1 MLLLHTLDRILHSIL
16 GVLRLA
22 IILHIVHSVNAAAV
36 YFRPLCGILR
46 ICGIQFIAG
55 VLVSRC
61 GDATLGNGDLCGI
74 IVDPGCAG
82 HFKSVCGLLHT
93 VDRILYCILGV
104 LRLAVILHIVHNV
117 NAAAVY
123 FRACCGISL
132 IGGVELVAF
141 VLVGRCRNAALCN
154 GDLCGIIVD
163 PGCAGHFKSVCSLLH
178 TIDRILYSILG
189 ILGLICILDVG
200 QGDNSAAGNSVAF
213 LHIGGA
219 HAAELVAN
227 IGVLCQS
234 SLLHNDGGIRLTD
247 PCGAGV
253 GIAGLHFAVHYV
265 THGVAG
271 ILGLICILDIVQLDY
286 ISLSADFQR
295 LRLCGIKFI
304 TGDFNFMVSCVH
316 RSAQCLIGNQHL
328 TAQLIVRALLQIP
341 HGIAQIRPFR
351 PDRVQ
356 VCALFRDVDGIPGEI
371 GGCAVLGC
379 GPADENVAG
388 GGGEA
393 QVCSRLYCCE
403 GVGANTGLGAGVR
416 SVVVGQSDR
425 GRRLGVHGDEVYIT
439 AHLHGLTGLIDLVV
453 CFVLPVEEPQV
464 AILRSQDRGVA
475 AALIGVVV
483 HRARLVAF
491 YVGNLEGFQRSG
503 EVGHQSHRGIELG
516 IRVEQRL
523 CAVAVHGEPGAGLLP
538 VIAGSDLFHQFRVA
552 GSILQGRAIGN
563 AQRFSHT
570 VDVDCQINGC
580 VDLGGRPLGIEGDV
594 LGGHG
599 LAIELEGLAL
609 TGLVIIPT
617 SKLVTRRHTVRP
629 GGFIAYIAQ
638 GLLILQRQR
647 PFRGAIVDEDNVV
660 AVAGVV
666 ELGIDIGFTVFGT
679 TFVGETGNGILILVG
694 NLQPSSIIGRTIRMV
709 ENISLSRCTRQCLYI
724 VVCINRTGSDQ
735 WAVKICTSDGHRV
748 NIGLPGAI
756 GKFLINTPSATAVD
770 CWPLLRDIG
779 TVFCLDDD
787 IFSPAGIGVFMRLLA
802 ASKNAPQVMCVFR
815 LTAGVNMERNGIR
828 IALVV
833 HIHNG
838 AAVTGD
844 GLLLNGL
851 SLEALIAL
859 GRSFRFLAGGAGL
872 GFGLLKGI
880 ILIIGIFLPVDH
892 SVLGVLRCG
901 PVGLQVRRCVDL
913 GHRLSVLIPAVEGI
927 ARPGRSR
934 RQRHGLAVLGEDG
947 GHIVAA
953 LGIEDDPVA
962 GLDHRINID
971 GTGGEGNRTGLTALG
986 AAPAHNGFRGA
997 QRQVHHLGS
1006 GIQIGI
1012 GNGIAAAALGG
1023 MYYGAAVLAHEQDI
1037 AEFREHCIDPNGLAG
1052 NTADR
1057 AGHHRDLILAV
1068 EPVPALEHGPILAGV
1083 AGHIQVLAL
1092 LKALCPG
1099 ILPDAIHVELIGI
1112 DQGLIVFHNAAL
1124 GRIGRAGRAT
1134 IVDMAIRALGG
1145 AGGANQL
1152 FLFCIGLGVNR
1163 VHLCHAALAAG
1174 AHIVAVCT
1182 DLAVGI
1188 GLLHIAEVLAAAG
1201 LGLRFRLLVG
1211 CAGCVFVVFR
1221 IPGAIVR
1228 GCIAISGIACFRI
1241 FLGCAGCVFLVF
1253 RIPGAIV
1260 RGCIAIFG
1268 IVCIRIFL
1276 GCALRRCSRSLG
1288 CAGCVCGVLL
1298 CLHRLGGFCAAGGRL
1313 CKGAHRAQAEQ
1324 HANRQQH
1331 CDPSFHVLLPLV

>member
-1 MLLLHTLDRILHSIL
+1 MAVLFLSTYDVLHSVVGGL
-16 GVLRLA
+16 GLA
-22 IILHIVHSVNAAAV
+22 
-36 YFRPLCGILR
+36 C
-46 ICGIQFIAG
+46 
-55 VLVSRC
+55 
-61 GDATLGNGDLCGI
+61 
-74 IVDPGCAG
+74 
-82 HFKSVCGLLHT
+82 
-93 VDRILYCILGV
+93 ILY
-104 LRLAVILHIVHNV
+104 
-117 NAAAVY
+117 
-123 FRACCGISL
+123 
-132 IGGVELVAF
+132 
-141 VLVGRCRNAALCN
+141 
-154 GDLCGIIVD
+154 
-163 PGCAGHFKSVCSLLH
+163 
-178 TIDRILYSILG
+178 
-189 ILGLICILDVG
+189 
-200 QGDNSAAGNSVAF
+200 
-213 LHIGGA
+213 
-219 HAAELVAN
+219 
-227 IGVLCQS
+227 
-234 SLLHNDGGIRLTD
+234 
-247 PCGAGV
+247 
-253 GIAGLHFAVHYV
+253 
-265 THGVAG
+265 
-271 ILGLICILDIVQLDY
+271 IVQHHH

-393 QVCSRLYCCE
+393 QACSRLYCCE
-403 GVGANTGLGAGVR
+403 GVGANTGLGAGVL
-416 SVVVGQSDR
+416 SAVVSQTDR
-425 GRRLGVHGDEVYIT
+425 GRRLGVHGGEGHVA
-439 AHLHGLTGLIDLVV
+439 AHLHGLAGLIDLVG
-453 CFVLPVEEPQV
+453 CRVLPEQEPQV
-464 AILRSQDRGVA
+464 AILRSQDCGVA

-483 HRARLVAF
+483 LRALLVAF
-491 YVGNLEGFQRSG
+491 YVGNREGFQRSG

-523 CAVAVHGEPGAGLLP
+523 CAVAVHGEPGAGRAAVLR
-538 VIAGSDLFHQFRVA
+538 SDLLHQRLIPGCFHQRGAV
-552 GSILQGRAIGN
+552 GN
-563 AQRFSHT
+563 AQRSALAAHRHR
-570 VDVDCQINGC
+570 QINGC
-580 VDLGGRPLGIEGDV
+580 SDLGGRPLGIEGDV

-599 LAIELEGLAL
+599 LAIEYEGIAF

-617 SKLVTRRHTVRP
+617 SKLVTRRHTGRP
-629 GGFIAYIAQ
+629 GGFIAYAAQ
-638 GLLILQRQR
+638 RLLVLHGLRL
-647 PFRGAIVDEDNVV
+647 FRSAVVDEDNVV

-666 ELGIDIGFTVFGT
+666 EFGVVIIAAKAGSFLIGKTGDRISIFLCDNISPARRGIAMVQ
-679 TFVGETGNGILILVG
+679 LVG
-694 NLQPSSIIGRTIRMV
+694 NSALVDRT
-709 ENISLSRCTRQCLYI
+709 SLSRENLYI
-724 VVCINRTGSDQ
+724 VVCRFASAVLIRPIVAAATYGHNIDVTLICSTVPSSTPRTAAINRRPLVRD
-735 WAVKICTSDGHRV
+735 VCTVLCGNGYLAD
-748 NIGLPGAI
+748 I
-756 GKFLINTPSATAVD
+756 SAGTAVGMLFLRTAK
-770 CWPLLRDIG
+770 PFAPFAMRMLL
-779 TVFCLDDD
+779 L
-787 IFSPAGIGVFMRLLA
+787 PAGVIRII
-802 ASKNAPQVMCVFR
+802 QI
-815 LTAGVNMERNGIR
+815 ERNGIR

-844 GLLLNGL
+844 GLLGNGL
-851 SLEALIAL
+851 GREALIAL
-859 GRSFRFLAGGAGL
+859 GRSFRFIAGGAGL

-901 PVGLQVRRCVDL
+901 PAGLQVRRFVDL
-913 GHRLSVLIPAVEGI
+913 GHRLSVLIPAVKGI
-927 ARPGRSR
+927 ARPGRI

-962 GLDHRINID
+962 GRDHRINLD
-971 GTGGEGNRTGLTALG
+971 GTGGEGDRPGLTALR
-986 AAPAHNGFRGA
+986 AAPAHNGLRGA

-1006 GIQIGI
+1006 GIQVGI

-1023 MYYGAAVLAHEQDI
+1023 MYNGGAVRAHEQHI
-1037 AEFREHCIDPNGLAG
+1037 AEFRELCIDPNGLAG
-1052 NTADR
+1052 NTADL
-1057 AGHHRDLILAV
+1057 AGHDRNLIPAV
-1068 EPVPALEHGPILAGV
+1068 ESVPALEHGPVLAGV
-1083 AGHIQVLAL
+1083 AGHIQGLAF

-1099 ILPDAIHVELIGI
+1099 ILPDTFHIELIGI

-1124 GRIGRAGRAT
+1124 GRIGLAGLAT

-1152 FLFCIGLGVNR
+1152 FLSCSGLRVNR

-1174 AHIVAVCT
+1174 AHIVAVCA

-1188 GLLHIAEVLAAAG
+1188 GKLHIAEVLAAAG

-1211 CAGCVFVVFR
+1211 CAGCVFLVLL

-1313 CKGAHRAQAEQ
+1313 CKGTHRAQAEQ
-1324 HANRQQH
+1324 HTNRQQH

>member
-1 MLLLHTLDRILHSIL
+1 
-16 GVLRLA
+16 
-22 IILHIVHSVNAAAV
+22 
-36 YFRPLCGILR
+36 
-46 ICGIQFIAG
+46 
-55 VLVSRC
+55 
-61 GDATLGNGDLCGI
+61 
-74 IVDPGCAG
+74 
-82 HFKSVCGLLHT
+82 
-93 VDRILYCILGV
+93 
-104 LRLAVILHIVHNV
+104 
-117 NAAAVY
+117 
-123 FRACCGISL
+123 
-132 IGGVELVAF
+132 
-141 VLVGRCRNAALCN
+141 
-154 GDLCGIIVD
+154 
-163 PGCAGHFKSVCSLLH
+163 
-178 TIDRILYSILG
+178 
-189 ILGLICILDVG
+189 
-200 QGDNSAAGNSVAF
+200 
-213 LHIGGA
+213 
-219 HAAELVAN
+219 
-227 IGVLCQS
+227 
-234 SLLHNDGGIRLTD
+234 
-247 PCGAGV
+247 
-253 GIAGLHFAVHYV
+253 
-265 THGVAG
+265 
-271 ILGLICILDIVQLDY
+271 
-286 ISLSADFQR
+286 
-295 LRLCGIKFI
+295 
-304 TGDFNFMVSCVH
+304 MVSCVH
-316 RSAQCLIGNQHL
+316 RSAKCLIGNRHL
-328 TAQLIVRALLQIP
+328 TLQRSARILIQVP
-341 HGIAQIRPFR
+341 HGVAQIRPFR

-403 GVGANTGLGAGVR
+403 GVGADVILSAGVR
-416 SVVVGQSDR
+416 SVVVSQPDR
-425 GRRLGVHGDEVYIT
+425 GRRLGVHGDEGHVT
-439 AHLHGLTGLIDLVV
+439 AHLHGLTGLIDLVG
-453 CFVLPVEEPQV
+453 CRVLPEQEPQV
-464 AILRSQDRGVA
+464 AILRSQDCGVA

-483 HRARLVAF
+483 LRARLVAF

-503 EVGHQSHRGIELG
+503 EVGHQSHGGIELG

-599 LAIELEGLAL
+599 LAIEYEGTALAD
-609 TGLVIIPT
+609 LVLIPAFKHV
-617 SKLVTRRHTVRP
+617 SRRHVGRTGGLIVHTVKR
-629 GGFIAYIAQ
+629 
-638 GLLILQRQR
+638 LLILQKLGLL
-647 PFRGAIVDEDNVV
+647 FGAVVDEDDAV

-787 IFSPAGIGVFMRLLA
+787 IFSPAGIGVLMRLLA

-815 LTAGVNMERNGIR
+815 LTAGVNMERNGIH

-892 SVLGVLRCG
+892 GVLGVRRCG

-934 RQRHGLAVLGEDG
+934 QRHGLALLSKDG

-962 GLDHRINID
+962 GLDHRINLD

-1006 GIQIGI
+1006 GIQVGI

-1068 EPVPALEHGPILAGV
+1068 EPEPALEHGPILAGV
-1083 AGHIQVLAL
+1083 TGHIQVLAF

-1099 ILPDAIHVELIGI
+1099 ILPDAFHIELIGI

-1124 GRIGRAGRAT
+1124 GRIGLAGLAT

-1145 AGGANQL
+1145 AGGANQF
-1152 FLFCIGLGVNR
+1152 FLFCSGLGVNR
-1163 VHLCHAALAAG
+1163 VQLRHAALAAG
-1174 AHIVAVCT
+1174 AHIVAVCI

-1188 GLLHIAEVLAAAG
+1188 GMLHIAEVLAAAG

-1211 CAGCVFVVFR
+1211 CAGCVF
-1221 IPGAIVR
+1221 
-1228 GCIAISGIACFRI
+1228 
-1241 FLGCAGCVFLVF
+1241 LVF

-1268 IVCIRIFL
+1268 IACFRIFL
-1276 GCALRRCSRSLG
+1276 GCALRRCSRSLGCALRRCSRSLGCVLRRCSRSLG

-1298 CLHRLGGFCAAGGRL
+1298 CLHRLGGFCAVGGRL

>member
-1 MLLLHTLDRILHSIL
+1 MLLLHT
-16 GVLRLA
+16 V
-22 IILHIVHSVNAAAV
+22 
-36 YFRPLCGILR
+36 
-46 ICGIQFIAG
+46 
-55 VLVSRC
+55 
-61 GDATLGNGDLCGI
+61 
-74 IVDPGCAG
+74 
-82 HFKSVCGLLHT
+82 
-93 VDRILYCILGV
+93 
-104 LRLAVILHIVHNV
+104 
-117 NAAAVY
+117 
-123 FRACCGISL
+123 
-132 IGGVELVAF
+132 
-141 VLVGRCRNAALCN
+141 
-154 GDLCGIIVD
+154 
-163 PGCAGHFKSVCSLLH
+163 
-178 TIDRILYSILG
+178 DRILYSILG
-189 ILGLICILDVG
+189 ILRLLVILDVG
-200 QGDNSAAGNSVAF
+200 QGDNRAAGNSVAF

-227 IGVLCQS
+227 VGVLCQS

-271 ILGLICILDIVQLDY
+271 ILGLICILDIVQLDH

-295 LRLCGIKFI
+295 LGLCGIKFI
-304 TGDFNFMVSCVH
+304 TGDMNYMVSCIH
-316 RSAQCLIGNQHL
+316 RSVKRLIGHRHL
-328 TAQLIVRALLQIP
+328 TAQRNARTLLQIP
-341 HGIAQIRPFR
+341 HGVAQIRPFR

-356 VCALFRDVDGIPGEI
+356 VCALFRDVDGIPREI

-379 GPADENVAG
+379 GPADENIAG

-393 QVCSRLYCCE
+393 QVCSRLYCCK
-403 GVGANTGLGAGVR
+403 GVGADVILSAGVR
-416 SVVVGQSDR
+416 SAVVSQPDR
-425 GRRLGVHGDEVYIT
+425 GRCLGVHGDEVYIT
-439 AHLHGLTGLIDLVV
+439 AHLHGLTGLTDLV

-475 AALIGVVV
+475 AALIGVAV

-491 YVGNLEGFQRSG
+491 HVGNREDFQRSG
-503 EVGHQSHRGIELG
+503 EVGHQSHGGIELG

-523 CAVAVHGEPGAGLLP
+523 CAVAVHREPGAGRAAVLRSDLLHQLL
-538 VIAGSDLFHQFRVA
+538 IAGCFHQRGTV
-552 GSILQGRAIGN
+552 GN
-563 AQRFSHT
+563 AQRSAFAAHRHR
-570 VDVDCQINGC
+570 QINGC
-580 VDLGGRPLGIEGDV
+580 SDLGGRPLGIESDV

-599 LAIELEGLAL
+599 LAVEHESIAL

-617 SKLVTRRHTVRP
+617 SKLVSRRHTVRP
-629 GGFIAYIAQ
+629 GGFIAHAAQ
-638 GLLILQRQR
+638 RLLILHGLRL
-647 PFRGAIVDEDNVV
+647 FRSTVIDEDNVV

-666 ELGIDIGFTVFGT
+666 ELGVIIIAAKAGSFFIGK
-679 TFVGETGNGILILVG
+679 TGNRISIFLCDMISGSWRSITMVQLVG
-694 NLQPSSIIGRTIRMV
+694 NSALANRT
-709 ENISLSRCTRQCLYI
+709 SLSRENLYI
-724 VVCINRTGSDQ
+724 IVCCFASP
-735 WAVKICTSDGHRV
+735 V
-748 NIGLPGAI
+748 
-756 GKFLINTPSATAVD
+756 LIRPIVA
-770 CWPLLRDIG
+770 
-779 TVFCLDDD
+779 
-787 IFSPAGIGVFMRLLA
+787 A
-802 ASKNAPQVMCVFR
+802 ASYGHNIDVTLICRTILSSTPRAAAVNLRPLVRDVCTVLCGNGQLSNSWAISIVPM
-815 LTAGVNMERNGIR
+815 LLSTGVNYVIQIERNGIL

-844 GLLLNGL
+844 GLLGNGL
-851 SLEALIAL
+851 GREATITL
-859 GRSFRFLAGGAGL
+859 GSGTCLLAGGAGL

-892 SVLGVLRCG
+892 GVLGILRCG
-901 PVGLQVRRCVDL
+901 PVGLQVRRCADL
-913 GHRLSVLIPAVEGI
+913 GHRLSVLIPAVKGI
-927 ARPGRSR
+927 ARPGRS

-962 GLDHRINID
+962 GRDHRINLD
-971 GTGGEGNRTGLTALG
+971 GTCGEGNRTGLTALR

-1006 GIQIGI
+1006 GIQVGI

-1023 MYYGAAVLAHEQDI
+1023 MYNGAAVPAHEQDI
-1037 AEFREHCIDPNGLAG
+1037 AEFREHCIDPNGFAG

-1068 EPVPALEHGPILAGV
+1068 EPVPALEHGPVLAGV
-1083 AGHIQVLAL
+1083 AGHIQGLAL

-1099 ILPDAIHVELIGI
+1099 ILPDAFHIELIGI
-1112 DQGLIVFHNAAL
+1112 DQSLIVFHNAAL
-1124 GRIGRAGRAT
+1124 GRIGLAGLAT
-1134 IVDMAIRALGG
+1134 FVDMAIRALGG

-1152 FLFCIGLGVNR
+1152 FLFCSGLRVNR
-1163 VHLCHAALAAG
+1163 IQLFHAALAAG

-1188 GLLHIAEVLAAAG
+1188 GMLHIAEVLAAAG
-1201 LGLRFRLLVG
+1201 LGLCLRLLVG
-1211 CAGCVFVVFR
+1211 CAGCVFLVFR

-1228 GCIAISGIACFRI
+1228 GSIAISGIACFRI

-1260 RGCIAIFG
+1260 RGCIAISG
-1268 IVCIRIFL
+1268 IVCFRIFL

-1288 CAGCVCGVLL
+1288 CAGCALL
-1298 CLHRLGGFCAAGGRL
+1298 CLHRLGGFCAVGGRL

>member
-1 MLLLHTLDRILHSIL
+1 
-16 GVLRLA
+16 
-22 IILHIVHSVNAAAV
+22 
-36 YFRPLCGILR
+36 
-46 ICGIQFIAG
+46 
-55 VLVSRC
+55 
-61 GDATLGNGDLCGI
+61 
-74 IVDPGCAG
+74 
-82 HFKSVCGLLHT
+82 
-93 VDRILYCILGV
+93 
-104 LRLAVILHIVHNV
+104 
-117 NAAAVY
+117 
-123 FRACCGISL
+123 
-132 IGGVELVAF
+132 
-141 VLVGRCRNAALCN
+141 
-154 GDLCGIIVD
+154 
-163 PGCAGHFKSVCSLLH
+163 
-178 TIDRILYSILG
+178 
-189 ILGLICILDVG
+189 
-200 QGDNSAAGNSVAF
+200 
-213 LHIGGA
+213 
-219 HAAELVAN
+219 
-227 IGVLCQS
+227 
-234 SLLHNDGGIRLTD
+234 
-247 PCGAGV
+247 
-253 GIAGLHFAVHYV
+253 
-265 THGVAG
+265 
-271 ILGLICILDIVQLDY
+271 
-286 ISLSADFQR
+286 
-295 LRLCGIKFI
+295 
-304 TGDFNFMVSCVH
+304 MVS
-316 RSAQCLIGNQHL
+316 Q
-328 TAQLIVRALLQIP
+328 P
-341 HGIAQIRPFR
+341 
-351 PDRVQ
+351 
-356 VCALFRDVDGIPGEI
+356 
-371 GGCAVLGC
+371 
-379 GPADENVAG
+379 
-388 GGGEA
+388 
-393 QVCSRLYCCE
+393 
-403 GVGANTGLGAGVR
+403 
-416 SVVVGQSDR
+416 DR
-425 GRRLGVHGDEVYIT
+425 GRCLGVHGDEGHVT
-439 AHLHGLTGLIDLVV
+439 AHLHGLTGLIDLVG
-453 CFVLPVEEPQV
+453 CRVLPEQEPQV

-483 HRARLVAF
+483 LRALLVAF

-503 EVGHQSHRGIELG
+503 EVGHQNHRGIELG

-599 LAIELEGLAL
+599 LAVEYESSAF

-660 AVAGVV
+660 TVADVVEFGVV
-666 ELGIDIGFTVFGT
+666 IIAAKAGSFLIGKTGDRISIFLCDNISPARRGIAMVQ
-679 TFVGETGNGILILVG
+679 LVG
-694 NLQPSSIIGRTIRMV
+694 NSALVDRT
-709 ENISLSRCTRQCLYI
+709 SLSRENLYI
-724 VVCINRTGSDQ
+724 VVCRFASAVLIRPIVAAATYGHNIDVTLICSTVPSSTPRTAAINRRPLVRD
-735 WAVKICTSDGHRV
+735 VCTVLCGNGYLAD
-748 NIGLPGAI
+748 I
-756 GKFLINTPSATAVD
+756 SAGTAV
-770 CWPLLRDIG
+770 CMLFLRTAKPFAPFAMRMLL
-779 TVFCLDDD
+779 L
-787 IFSPAGIGVFMRLLA
+787 PAGVIRII
-802 ASKNAPQVMCVFR
+802 QI
-815 LTAGVNMERNGIR
+815 ERNGIH

-892 SVLGVLRCG
+892 GVLGVRRCG

-934 RQRHGLAVLGEDG
+934 QRHGLALLSKDG

-962 GLDHRINID
+962 GLDHRINLD

-1006 GIQIGI
+1006 GIQVGI

-1023 MYYGAAVLAHEQDI
+1023 MYNGAAVLAHEQDI
-1037 AEFREHCIDPNGLAG
+1037 AEFREHCIDPNGFAG

-1068 EPVPALEHGPILAGV
+1068 EPVPALEHGPVLAGV
-1083 AGHIQVLAL
+1083 AGHIQGLAF

-1099 ILPDAIHVELIGI
+1099 ILPDTFHIELIGI

-1124 GRIGRAGRAT
+1124 GRIGLAGLAT

-1152 FLFCIGLGVNR
+1152 FLSCSGLRVNR

-1174 AHIVAVCT
+1174 AHIIAVCT

-1188 GLLHIAEVLAAAG
+1188 GMLHIAEVLAAAG

-1211 CAGCVFVVFR
+1211 CAGCVFLVLR

-1228 GCIAISGIACFRI
+1228 GCIAIFGIACFRI

-1268 IVCIRIFL
+1268 IVCFRIFL
-1276 GCALRRCSRSLG
+1276 GCVLRRCSRSLG

-1313 CKGAHRAQAEQ
+1313 CKGTHRAQAEQ

>member
-1 MLLLHTLDRILHSIL
+1 
-16 GVLRLA
+16 
-22 IILHIVHSVNAAAV
+22 
-36 YFRPLCGILR
+36 
-46 ICGIQFIAG
+46 
-55 VLVSRC
+55 
-61 GDATLGNGDLCGI
+61 
-74 IVDPGCAG
+74 
-82 HFKSVCGLLHT
+82 
-93 VDRILYCILGV
+93 
-104 LRLAVILHIVHNV
+104 
-117 NAAAVY
+117 
-123 FRACCGISL
+123 
-132 IGGVELVAF
+132 
-141 VLVGRCRNAALCN
+141 
-154 GDLCGIIVD
+154 
-163 PGCAGHFKSVCSLLH
+163 
-178 TIDRILYSILG
+178 
-189 ILGLICILDVG
+189 
-200 QGDNSAAGNSVAF
+200 
-213 LHIGGA
+213 
-219 HAAELVAN
+219 
-227 IGVLCQS
+227 
-234 SLLHNDGGIRLTD
+234 
-247 PCGAGV
+247 
-253 GIAGLHFAVHYV
+253 
-265 THGVAG
+265 
-271 ILGLICILDIVQLDY
+271 
-286 ISLSADFQR
+286 
-295 LRLCGIKFI
+295 
-304 TGDFNFMVSCVH
+304 MVSCVH

-388 GGGEA
+388 GGDEA

-403 GVGANTGLGAGVR
+403 GVGADVILSAGVR
-416 SVVVGQSDR
+416 SVVVSQPDR
-425 GRRLGVHGDEVYIT
+425 GRCLGVHGDEGHVT

-464 AILRSQDRGVA
+464 AILRSQDCGVA

-483 HRARLVAF
+483 LRALLVAF
-491 YVGNLEGFQRSG
+491 YVGNREGFQRSG
-503 EVGHQSHRGIELG
+503 EVGHQSHGGIELG

-629 GGFIAYIAQ
+629 GGFIAHAAQ
-638 GLLILQRQR
+638 RLLVLHGLRL
-647 PFRGAIVDEDNVV
+647 FRSTVVDEDNVV
-660 AVAGVV
+660 TVAGVV
-666 ELGIDIGFTVFGT
+666 EFGVVIIAAKAGSFLIGKTGDRISIFLCDNISPARRGIAMVQ
-679 TFVGETGNGILILVG
+679 LVG
-694 NLQPSSIIGRTIRMV
+694 NSALVDRT
-709 ENISLSRCTRQCLYI
+709 SLSRENLYI
-724 VVCINRTGSDQ
+724 VVCRFASAVLIRPIVAAATYGHNIDVTLICRTVPSSTPRTAAVNRRPLIRD
-735 WAVKICTSDGHRV
+735 VCTVLCGNGYLAD
-748 NIGLPGAI
+748 I
-756 GKFLINTPSATAVD
+756 SAGTAVGMLFLRTAK
-770 CWPLLRDIG
+770 PFAPFAMRMLL
-779 TVFCLDDD
+779 L
-787 IFSPAGIGVFMRLLA
+787 PAGVIRII
-802 ASKNAPQVMCVFR
+802 QI
-815 LTAGVNMERNGIR
+815 ERNGIL

-1023 MYYGAAVLAHEQDI
+1023 MYNGAAVLAHEQDI

-1068 EPVPALEHGPILAGV
+1068 ESVPALEHSPILAGV
-1083 AGHIQVLAL
+1083 AGHIQVLAF

-1099 ILPDAIHVELIGI
+1099 ILPDAFHIELIGI
-1112 DQGLIVFHNAAL
+1112 DQSLIVFHNAAL
-1124 GRIGRAGRAT
+1124 GRIGLAGLAT

-1152 FLFCIGLGVNR
+1152 FLSCSGLRVNR

-1188 GLLHIAEVLAAAG
+1188 GMLHIAEILAAAG

-1211 CAGCVFVVFR
+1211 CAGCVFLVFR
-1221 IPGAIVR
+1221 IPGAIVCGCIAISGIACFRIFLGCAGCVFLVLLIPGAIVR

-1241 FLGCAGCVFLVF
+1241 FLGCV
-1253 RIPGAIV
+1253 
-1260 RGCIAIFG
+1260 
-1268 IVCIRIFL
+1268 
-1276 GCALRRCSRSLG
+1276 LRRCSRSLG
-1288 CAGCVCGVLL
+1288 CAGCVCGVLR

-1324 HANRQQH
+1324 HTNRQQH